1 MPASI
6 PSITVL
12 LPRDTK
18 RKLER
23 LAESEG
29 SKVGPY
35 VRRLIERE
43 LETREGN
50 AARAAS
56 LEAARRDSSPSTER
70 S

>member
-12 LPRDTK
+12 LTRETK

-29 SKVGPY
+29 IKVGPY

-43 LETREGN
+43 LLTREDDD
-50 AARAAS
+50 ARAAMQ
-56 LEAARRDSSPSTER
+56 AKRDPSPSTER

>member
-12 LPRDTK
+12 LPRELK
-18 RKLER
+18 RWLER
-23 LAESEG
+23 RAESEG

-35 VRRLIERE
+35 VRRLIEADRARVE
-43 LETREGN
+43 EVN
-50 AARAAS
+50 AVPT
-56 LEAARRDSSPSTER
+56 DR

>member
-23 LAESEG
+23 RAESEG
-29 SKVGPY
+29 LKVGPY

-43 LETREGN
+43 LAPPVETPPPTQ
-50 AARAAS
+50 S
-56 LEAARRDSSPSTER
+56 ER